1 MPQDHQDDRGGGE
14 PPGGAGPEAATGHPH
29 RPLVPGT
36 PGPGPSSEQRG
47 QLLSRRQLLFGMGS
61 GTTLLAANRLLGASG
76 PALRSARSLAR
87 SAASGKVVIGFV
99 GPQTGGLAGFATSN
113 NFAIG
118 TIRKTAPY
126 VKGFKVGS
134 RTYEV
139 TILSKDSQSD
149 PNRASQVARDLIL
162 NNKVD
167 LMITSSTPETDN
179 PVAVLC
185 ESEGVP
191 CVSTVVPWQS
201 WYAGLGGDPLKPTT
215 KFEYN
220 VMFFFGAEAFGK
232 MFIPMWE
239 RIKTDKVVAEMFPND
254 ADGNAFRAYWPSAIK
269 AAGYTYVDG
278 GAYPDLTAN
287 YTSMISDFKS
297 HHCQIYI
304 NAPLPP
310 DFNTFWKQAI
320 QQGFKPRLAT
330 VAKVLLFP
338 ADVKALWPLVNNV
351 ATDAWWSPFAPYKS
365 SLTGQTAAQLAEE
378 YQKVTGQ
385 LWTQAIGSTY
395 AAFEVAHNALTA
407 ASDPHDHKEV
417 ADILHN
423 MKYSGMNGE
432 IDFANG
438 PAPGVGIVPGAG
450 VQWKK
455 GRPGKF
461 TDFPFAMYV
470 VDNSYAPSWP
480 INGTLEPTNP

>member
-1 MPQDHQDDRGGGE
+1 VPQFHQNRRGRSE
-14 PPGGAGPEAATGHPH
+14 PSGSTASESATGYPH
-29 RPLVPGT
+29 TAGGHDAL
-36 PGPGPSSEQRG
+36 GPGAPSEQPHE
-47 QLLSRRQLLFGMGS
+47 LISRRQLLFGMGS
-61 GTTLLAANRLLGASG
+61 GAAVLGTSRILGTSG
-76 PALRSARSLAR
+76 SAVSSARSLAR
-87 SAASGKVVIGFV
+87 SAASGKLVIGFV
-99 GPQTGGLAGFATSN
+99 GPQTGALAGFATSN

-118 TIRKTAPY
+118 AIRKSAPY
-126 VKGFKVGS
+126 SKGFKVGS
-134 RTYEV
+134 KTYDV
-139 TILSKDSQSD
+139 AILSKDSQSD

-191 CVSTVVPWQS
+191 CVSTVVPWES
-201 WYAGLGGDPLKPTT
+201 WYAGLGGNPLKPTT

-254 ADGNAFRAYWPSAIK
+254 ADGNAFRAYWPAAIK

-287 YTSMISDFKS
+287 YTSMISNFKS

-320 QQGFKPRLAT
+320 QQGFKPKLAT

-365 SLTGQTAAQLAEE
+365 SLTGQTAAELAEE
-378 YQKVTGQ
+378 YQKATGQ

-395 AAFEVAHNALTA
+395 AAFEVAHNALSA

-417 ADILHN
+417 ADILHH

-432 IDFANG
+432 IDFASG
-438 PAPGVGIVPGAG
+438 PAPGVGIIPGAG